1 MTPLSA
7 VPYGGRTTR
16 TGARCQRRR
25 RCRWLKANGL
35 AMSAAPQPGVPV
47 GPLWPLPRA
56 VRALAVPVA
65 WPGRMGRDRAS
76 LIRAGAAVLL
86 LPALALGLGACGSQ
100 PPAPSAN
107 FGTIFPEPRPVPTT
121 PLVNEDGQKM
131 SLASFRGKYVVL
143 APFLTLCQE
152 ECPLTTGVYQELQA
166 SVGKAGLGDK
176 VAFVDWTLLTGTSA
190 DISAFWRP
198 FGVWYQKVPE
208 EKPAQI
214 DWWTGRP
221 LTYDVDHDDGFI
233 LISPSG
239 HERFIT
245 LDIPDLHGELAVRL
259 RALLDSQG
267 LQYLDHGALERTT
280 PSLRH

>member
-1 MTPLSA
+1 
-7 VPYGGRTTR
+7 
-16 TGARCQRRR
+16 
-25 RCRWLKANGL
+25 
-35 AMSAAPQPGVPV
+35 
-47 GPLWPLPRA
+47 
-56 VRALAVPVA
+56 
-65 WPGRMGRDRAS
+65 
-76 LIRAGAAVLL
+76 LL

-152 ECPLTTGVYQELQA
+152 ECPLTTGVYQGLQA

-176 VAFVDWTLLTGTSA
+176 VAFVEVTVDPGRDTPARLRAYERRFGVDWTLLTGTSA

-267 LQYLDHGALERTT
+267 LQYLDHGAPGEDYTIPQALGALSWLMGRSI
-280 PSLRH
+280 PLA